1 MTFVQRQH
9 DRSAVAL
16 PATVTLGGKDY
27 SARILNLAH
36 GGALIEC
43 SAPFPPEASL
53 FLRCG
58 SIAVDSRIVWEKGGQ
73 YGVNFQ
79 CPLSEEQVKEQLSRN
94 NAIVSLQSLNEGSG
108 PETGE
113 IDANPVEQRGDTAAE
128 ATSAEHLAALEASH
142 RQVEDCTVRLEAI
155 MASDLSDLGQFSAAR
170 LQLRR
175 ANLDRTQIAL
185 DLCRHL
191 MATTSSRHS
200 LQDLQRQELDVSQMI
215 SQHVHS
221 WTMPRIEEDWSG
233 YCSATRKILD
243 AVRALIASE
252 KQVLAPLLQAAER

>member
-16 PATVTLGGKDY
+16 PATVTLDGKDY
-27 SARILNLAH
+27 SARILNLAR

-43 SAPFPPEASL
+43 SAPFPPDASL

-58 SIAVDSRIVWEKGGQ
+58 SIAADSRVVWEKGGQ
-73 YGVNFQ
+73 YGVNFH
-79 CPLSEEQVKEQLSRN
+79 CPLNEEQVKEQLSRN
-94 NAIVSLQSLNEGSG
+94 NAIVALQNLNERSG
-108 PETGE
+108 PDASRS
-113 IDANPVEQRGDTAAE
+113 DANPVGQRVDTEAE
-128 ATSAEHLAALEASH
+128 ATSAEHLEALEASH

-191 MATTSSRHS
+191 IATTSSRHS
-200 LQDLQRQELDVSQMI
+200 LRDLQRQELDVSQMI
-215 SQHVHS
+215 SHHVHS
-221 WTMPRIEEDWSG
+221 WTMPRIEEDWTG
-233 YCSATRKILD
+233 YCSATREILE

-252 KQVLAPLLQAAER
+252 KQVLAPLLHAADR